1 MRLVFGFVTVLALA
15 AASACTSSPIQSGA
29 SGSATPVGGALSS
42 PAPAIAAAPVPP
54 PRPAV
59 PPAAA
64 GVAVP
69 TPAARPAVAAAPA
82 SAAAA
87 GAASVAAVPAKAAG
101 PDPQNTLYMDVSY
114 GRVVVKLRPDLA
126 PNHVERVKALVRK
139 GFYDKTP
146 FHRVMAGF
154 MAQGGD
160 PTGTGTGGSDL
171 PNLKAEFSKT
181 HFVRGTVGA
190 ARSGDP
196 DSANS
201 QFFIMFAPAPNLDGQ
216 YTVWGEVVSGMEF
229 VDKIKK
235 GDSAQ
240 NGVVDQPDRIVKLQ
254 LAADVK

>member
-42 PAPAIAAAPVPP
+42 PAPAI
-54 PRPAV
+54 
-59 PPAAA
+59 
-64 GVAVP
+64 
-69 TPAARPAVAAAPA
+69 AAAPA